1 MMNQSKVD
9 KIVHATIRIHL
20 SESVYF
26 TMQLCSTAFQIW
38 KTLSDTYEKKATTT
52 KIHMIR
58 RLYNLRMKE
67 SDSVHAHL
75 NEYESLCSQI
85 LTQGMTIKDELNV
98 ILLTIVCR
106 TLTSV
111 VKYSEVTSSILTE
124 ATRRKSFANDSA
136 NDAYI

>member
-1 MMNQSKVD
+1 MYPIETLNALEGYKPNEWTKLD

-38 KTLSDTYEKKATTT
+38 KTLLDTYEKKVTTT

-58 RLYNLRMKE
+58 RLYNLRMNE

-75 NEYESLCSQI
+75 NEYESLRSQI

-98 ILLTIVCR
+98 MLLTILCNA
-106 TLTSV
+106 LTSA
-111 VKYSEVTSSILTE
+111 VKYSEVTSSILTKD
-124 ATRRKSFANDSA
+124 T
-136 NDAYI
+136 